1 MSFRNAFPSLVLLTA
16 FLLAPS
22 PARANR
28 DAVQFGSTIVVGPN
42 ETVHDA
48 VCFFCGVDAK
58 GSIDHDVVVFFG
70 NVHIATHSN
79 HDVVVFFG
87 NVRLDPDATVTH
99 DLVNFFGTVHL
110 GENASVGNDMVSMFG
125 SVRTADSA
133 SIAGNRVVQPGWV
146 LWIPLIII
154 GGIVALI
161 VSAVRNYHA
170 RQMYAGG
177 YPYPPP
183 PPRPPMPPTPPQA

>member
-1 MSFRNAFPSLVLLTA
+1 MNFRHLFSGFMLLAAFA
-16 FLLAPS
+16 LAPS
-22 PARANR
+22 SAHANR

-42 ETVHDA
+42 DTVHDA

-58 GSIDHDVVVFFG
+58 GTIDHDVVVFFG

-87 NVRLDPDATVTH
+87 NVHLDPDASISH
-99 DLVNFFGTVHL
+99 DLVNFFGTIHL

-125 SVRTADSA
+125 SVRNADSA

-146 LWIPLIII
+146 LWFPVMIL

-161 VSAVRNYHA
+161 VSAVRNYHR
-170 RQMYAGG
+170 RQLYAAG
-177 YPYPPP
+177 YAYPPP
-183 PPRPPMPPTPPQA
+183 PSPPPPRQPQA